1 MKGKYIQYREQCDKK
16 KSLSLY
22 DTFKEILK
30 QALVD
35 AGKVHD
41 SSMPAGA
48 GKKKKTQLEGALPS
62 TSPKYMFQKPPFKGL
77 YMNFDE
83 HGFPSHDSNGQ
94 LLTKSM
100 SKKLN
105 KLYKR
110 QVKRHEKFLKNPDAF
125 KDELDLVNKMVKEK
139 VRLIKPNT
147 IVEETTA
154 DTVMLQED
162 NQSQKSLVVDENV
175 LPIQLVC
182 GTFGNRQGLKL
193 NAECGPFSHV
203 VEF

>member
-1 MKGKYIQYREQCDKK
+1 M
-16 KSLSLY
+16 LY
-22 DTFKEILK
+22 ETFKEILK
-30 QALVD
+30 EALMNARGGSNDSGV
-35 AGKVHD
+35 GKR
-41 SSMPAGA
+41 
-48 GKKKKTQLEGALPS
+48 KKTQPEGALAS
-62 TSPKYMFQKPPFKGL
+62 TSPKDMFEKPPFKGL

-125 KDELDLVNKMVKEK
+125 KDELELVNNMVKEK
-139 VRLIKPNT
+139 FRLVKPNS

-154 DTVMLQED
+154 ATMVPED
-162 NQSQKSLVVDENV
+162 NQPQKKLVVVDEKL

-182 GTFGNRQGLKL
+182 GTFGNRQGLKV